1 MLERHSLT
9 FPTEIGSLKIEIE
22 TDLDLFKDRKRLDTD
37 HYYLQKVKEIQ
48 AELIRLSEEKRLN
61 DLIWEKI
68 RFKVH
73 IGIEIYLYQ
82 KENDYMVSIV
92 SPLEWNYVYPSMGC
106 FVLNINNVWEKKDE
120 EFVIDNGSRKGQY

>member
-48 AELIRLSEEKRLN
+48 SELIRLSEEKRLN

-68 RFKVH
+68 RFKVY

-92 SPLEWNYVYPSMGC
+92 SPTEWNYIYECLGH
-106 FVLNINNVWEKKDE
+106 FVLNVNNIWEKNYE
-120 EFVIDNGSRKGQY
+120 ELISNNR